1 MLADLFSP
9 FPAPKSGLGVHQALA
24 PNAATRVSPLAIGG
38 MNFGDRWDDFMGAM
52 SKDQVFELLD
62 YFYDQG
68 GNYVDTAN
76 NYQSEQSEEW
86 IGDWIASRKN
96 RESIVLATKFTTN
109 YKVGQRDAFP
119 IQSNFGGNTAKS
131 LRVSVDASL
140 KKLQTD
146 YIDLLYVHWFDYTST
161 IEELCINLNHL
172 VAAGKVLYLGVSD
185 TPAWFVSQFNQ
196 YAKDHGLTPFSVYQ
210 GRWSAAE
217 RDFEREIIPMCR
229 ANGMGLAIWGALGGG
244 NFKTKAEIEKA
255 KAEGDQGRTLGGAT
269 PAQALVLPVLE
280 KISNDTG
287 YNMTG
292 VALAYIRS
300 KEPYTIPIVGGRKI
314 SHLKDNIRA
323 LELKLSEEQI
333 KEIEDAVQFEP
344 GFPHNFIVSCCYCLN
359 MENLANKFS

>member
-1 MLADLFSP
+1 MAAKLFAP
-9 FPAPKSGLGVHQALA
+9 FPAPKSGLGVYQVLA
-24 PNAATRVSPLAIGG
+24 PNAAVRVSPLAIGG
-38 MNFGDRWDDFMGAM
+38 MNFGDKWADLMGAM

-68 GNYVDTAN
+68 GNYIDTAN
-76 NYQSEQSEEW
+76 SYQGEQSEKW
-86 IGDWIASRKN
+86 IGEWLESRKN

-185 TPAWFVSQFNQ
+185 TPAWFVAQFNQ

-244 NFKTKAEIEKA
+244 KFKTKAEFDKM
-255 KAEGDQGRTLGGAT
+255 KAEGDQGRNRGAT
-269 PAQALVLPVLE
+269 PAQEAVLPVLE

-292 VALAYIRS
+292 VALAYIRT

-314 SHLKDNIRA
+314 SHLKENIRA
-323 LELKLSEEQI
+323 LELKLTDEQI
-333 KEIEDAVQFEP
+333 KEIEDAIQFDP
-344 GFPHNFIVSCCYCLN
+344 GFPHNFIVIYHCFD
-359 MENLANKFS
+359 MKDLANKDF